1 MMVGGMFAM
10 AMVLVTAVAMVVELV
25 GEVMVEA
32 TAVVVMVVAVMA
44 VGRG

>member
-1 MMVGGMFAM
+1 MFAM